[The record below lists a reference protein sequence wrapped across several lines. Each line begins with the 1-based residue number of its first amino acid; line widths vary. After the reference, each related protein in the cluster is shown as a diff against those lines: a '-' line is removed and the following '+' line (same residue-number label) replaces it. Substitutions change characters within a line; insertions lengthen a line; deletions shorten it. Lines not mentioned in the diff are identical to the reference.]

1 MRADIDRAHG
11 VRLIS
16 DHPSQ
21 WLPPVSPGHEA
32 EALPEFTPPEGLKV
46 WAARSTNGLHVQG
59 LVDGAGCTYV
69 SLAFAGQYETIE
81 FPASVALDA
90 FEHPFAHGFTI
101 AI

>member
-1 MRADIDRAHG
+1 MRANIDRAPG
-11 VRLIS
+11 VRLIT

-21 WLPPVSPGHEA
+21 YTAPAAPAVE
-32 EALPEFTPPEGLKV
+32 LPEFTPPEGLKV
-46 WAARSTNGLHVQG
+46 WATRSTNGLHVQG